1 MIDIKKRNEPTAKEL
16 PIRLD
21 FPLYIVL
28 NDKVII
34 IYNINE
40 NINVS
45 VLNHK
50 IAQWGPTRN
59 WQV

>member
-1 MIDIKKRNEPTAKEL
+1 MAL

-28 NDKVII
+28 NDKAII

-50 IAQWGPTRN
+50 IAKWVPTRN